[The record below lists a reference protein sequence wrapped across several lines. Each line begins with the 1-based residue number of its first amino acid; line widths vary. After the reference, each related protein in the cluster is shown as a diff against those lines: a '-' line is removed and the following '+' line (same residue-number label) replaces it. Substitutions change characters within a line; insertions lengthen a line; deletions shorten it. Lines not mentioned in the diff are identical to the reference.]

1 MNEDIKHKLIQFIKF
16 GLVGLTNNV
25 VYYIVNI
32 AILFAISDLKYE
44 YDYIVANS
52 IAFIVSVF
60 WSYFLNSKFVFKKSE
75 DETRNTWLTLIKT
88 FACYS
93 ITGLVL
99 NNILLI
105 VWVQCL
111 GISKLIAPVI
121 NLFISVPIN
130 FLLNKF
136 WAFKGKKND
145 TSNE

>member
-1 MNEDIKHKLIQFIKF
+1 M
-16 GLVGLTNNV
+16 
-25 VYYIVNI
+25 
-32 AILFAISDLKYE
+32 KYE

-75 DETRNTWLTLIKT
+75 DETRNTWLILIKT